1 MQQVIIPTS
10 SRKTWKLIARAAL
23 AMVVIF
29 LAAIVVLAWRWPF
42 SRKAVL
48 QELEDASQSRVHVV
62 VFHGMYFPRPG
73 CVLEHVTFQ
82 HNPRAGSPPLI
93 TVERLRIEGS
103 FSGLFRKRVR
113 RVRAEGMRVQI
124 PPRGSDAHFET
135 PKRSPVVID
144 DLSADGAILEVASRE
159 ADKQPLKFSFHNFVL
174 SDVGSNG
181 PASFHARLSNPEPP
195 GEITTSG
202 KFGPW
207 NEDDVGKTAVSG
219 EYLFQRADLGVFR
232 GIAGLLSSSGKFSGM
247 LDRIEVQGLTDTP
260 SFTVTS
266 SSHQVQLRTQF
277 LC

>member
-1 MQQVIIPTS
+1 M
-10 SRKTWKLIARAAL
+10 WL
-23 AMVVIF
+23 
-29 LAAIVVLAWRWPF
+29 PF
-42 SRKAVL
+42 MPRTF
-48 QELEDASQSRVHVV
+48 HV
-62 VFHGMYFPRPG
+62 RG
-73 CVLEHVTFQ
+73 CVLEHVTF
-82 HNPRAGSPPLI
+82 PLI

-144 DLSADGAILEVASRE
+144 DLIADGAILEVASRE

-207 NEDDVGKTAVSG
+207 NEDDPLPFASQPSRSRISDSTTVSTIDDP
-219 EYLFQRADLGVFR
+219 LSQRPR
-232 GIAGLLSSSGKFSGM
+232 RRCNFS
-247 LDRIEVQGLTDTP
+247 
-260 SFTVTS
+260 
-266 SSHQVQLRTQF
+266 
-277 LC
+277 